1 MCSVKNEMMEKQIN
15 NVADYLNYIE
25 ILNQEYSATPLL
37 NNPINSQFLFR
48 GMENSSYSLLPSIFR
63 KVKTK
68 QPYGEIENYKY
79 LALNKEIDILK
90 NFIQEAS
97 TYIYNLNSVS
107 QKFVRWLELAQHY
120 GVPTRLL
127 DWSNNPLV
135 ALYFACESNSQ
146 EEAIVWILHRGN
158 YVKYISKEGN
168 RVNNKKKIEELIEEL
183 LSESDVKEQETIM
196 PKFPLIYTPYYFDNR
211 MSAQGSW
218 FMAWG
223 TKNDALEN
231 MVEDTYYMN
240 LQDKEKNIHVYGQE
254 QEEKFLFR
262 FLIPKSNKQS
272 IMRQLDHIGINAKT
286 LFPGLDGI
294 GKYIE
299 RKYRFD

>member
-1 MCSVKNEMMEKQIN
+1 MRSVKNEMMEKQIN
-15 NVADYLNYIE
+15 NVVDYLNYIE

-158 YVKYISKEGN
+158 YVKYISKEEN

-231 MVEDTYYMN
+231 MVEEYILYEFTRQRKQTY
-240 LQDKEKNIHVYGQE
+240 VYTGKSKK
-254 QEEKFLFR
+254 KFLFR